1 MIDVNTLKILFLNRR
16 EDLVIKL
23 NEIGDEIEHGELN
36 RIEVIKFS
44 EYVLDLAIEEGNIAV
59 KESLFRILLNAAVY
73 QNIGK
78 NVEWDKL
85 ANVLPILHDTIL
97 DLALTILGFSK
108 NRKFIPVIETYSN
121 SPIDYIKQTAVEA
134 LMEIKHS

>member
-1 MIDVNTLKILFLNRR
+1 MIDVNTLKMLLLYRK
-16 EDLVIKL
+16 EDLVIKID
-23 NEIGDEIEHGELN
+23 EIGDEIEHGELN

-44 EYVLDLAIEEGNIAV
+44 EYVLDLAIEEGNMAV

-85 ANVLPILHDTIL
+85 AKVLPILHDTIL

-108 NRKFIPVIETYSN
+108 NRKFIPVIDTYSN
-121 SPIDYIKQTAVEA
+121 FPIDYIKQTAVEA
-134 LMEIKHS
+134 LMEIKHN

>member
-1 MIDVNTLKILFLNRR
+1 MIKVNTLKMLLLNRK

-23 NEIGDEIEHGELN
+23 DEIGDEIEHGELN

-44 EYVLDLAIEEGNIAV
+44 EYVLDLAIEEGNMAV
-59 KESLFRILLNAAVY
+59 KESLFRILLNAAVH

-85 ANVLPILHDTIL
+85 ANVLPILHDSIL

-108 NRKFIPVIETYSN
+108 NRKFIPVIETYLN
-121 SPIDYIKQTAVEA
+121 SPIGYIQQTAAEA
-134 LMEIKHS
+134 LMEIQHS